1 MQINHTRHGEAELT
15 WCVCVCARACV
26 GIQGVGS
33 GKIQRKIFRGRAHR
47 GSVGV
52 FSEHKKDTSERS
64 TCSESSPR
72 DVPEDTCGMW
82 RASPGD
88 SSTRWCVHM
97 GSTAQHLSIQQR
109 RRMEADTGE

>member
-52 FSEHKKDTSERS
+52 FSEHKKDTSEHVLGEQSKRR
-64 TCSESSPR
+64 TRGHLWDVESQS
-72 DVPEDTCGMW
+72 W
-82 RASPGD
+82 RLFNEVVCPHGIN
-88 SSTRWCVHM
+88 
-97 GSTAQHLSIQQR
+97 STASVYSAETENGGRHR
-109 RRMEADTGE
+109 